1 MKYFMTWR
9 AAQNDRNNKFNR
21 VKQLLTFVRKE
32 FLHVL
37 RDKRTL
43 LILFGMPVVQILL
56 FGFAL
61 STEVKDTRIAVLDQD
76 KSQSSTELI
85 SKIDANRYF
94 DLEQDLKSIH
104 EAEDAFKSGRIKMIM
119 VIPAGF
125 SEVLSTGEKT
135 QLQLI
140 TDGTDLNLAN
150 QIYNFMSNII
160 LDFYGQQTL
169 MQTSGIQ
176 PEIRML
182 YNPQLQG
189 APNFVPGVMAFIL
202 LIICVLMTA
211 IAIVREK
218 ETGTLEVLLVSPMKP
233 YVIILAK
240 AIPYFMLS
248 VIILISIL
256 ILSVTVL
263 DLPIKGNLFLLF
275 GISIIF
281 IITNLLLGIVIS
293 ILTQTQQTA
302 MLISL
307 VGTMLPT
314 LMLTGF
320 MFPVENMP
328 LPLQVVGNAIPAK
341 WYYEIVKN
349 IMIKGTGLEVIWKH
363 TAILTGMMMLLFLI
377 AVKKFKIRLE

>member
-1 MKYFMTWR
+1 M
-9 AAQNDRNNKFNR
+9 
-21 VKQLLTFVRKE
+21 KQLITFVKKE
-32 FLHVL
+32 FWHVL

-43 LILFGMPVVQILL
+43 MVLFGMPIVQILL

-61 STEVKDTRIAVLDQD
+61 STEVKNTKIGILDQD
-76 KSQSSTELI
+76 KSQNSIELI
-85 SKIDANRYF
+85 SKINANQYF
-94 DLEQDLKSIH
+94 DVDKNLKSID
-104 EAEDAFKSGRIKMIM
+104 EAEDAFKGGKIKMIL
-119 VIPAGF
+119 VVPAQF
-125 SEVLSTGEKT
+125 SQNMNSGKKA

-160 LDFYGQQTL
+160 SDFYGQQTI
-169 MQTSGIQ
+169 QQNFGVQ

-182 YNPQLQG
+182 YNPQLKG

-218 ETGTLEVLLVSPMKP
+218 ESGTMEILLVSPMKP
-233 YVIILAK
+233 YIIILAK
-240 AIPYFMLS
+240 AIPYFILS
-248 VIILISIL
+248 LIILISIL

-281 IITNLLLGIVIS
+281 IITNLLIGIVIS
-293 ILTQTQQTA
+293 ILTDSQETA

-314 LMLTGF
+314 LMLSGF

-328 LPLQVVGNAIPAK
+328 LPLQIVGNAIPAK
-341 WYYEIVKN
+341 WFYEIVKN
-349 IMIKGTGLEVIWKH
+349 IMIKGTGLEVVWKQV
-363 TAILTGMMMLLFLI
+363 LVLFGMMVFLFVV

>member
-1 MKYFMTWR
+1 M
-9 AAQNDRNNKFNR
+9 
-21 VKQLLTFVRKE
+21 KQLITFVKKE
-32 FLHVL
+32 FWHVL

-43 LILFGMPVVQILL
+43 LVLFGMPVVQVLL

-61 STEVKDTRIAVLDQD
+61 STEVKNTKIGVLDQD
-76 KSQSSTELI
+76 KSQNSIELI
-85 SKIDANRYF
+85 SKIKANQYF
-94 DLEQDLKSIH
+94 DVDKNLRSIE
-104 EAEDAFKSGRIKMIM
+104 EAENALKGGKIKMIL
-119 VIPAGF
+119 VIPAQFAQDINSG
-125 SEVLSTGEKT
+125 KKA

-140 TDGTDLNLAN
+140 TDGTDINMAN

-160 LDFYGQQTL
+160 MDFYGQETL
-169 MQTSGIQ
+169 QPKSGVQ

-182 YNPQLQG
+182 YNPQLKG
-189 APNFVPGVMAFIL
+189 APNFVPGVMALIL

-218 ETGTLEVLLVSPMKP
+218 EMGTMEVLLVSPMKP
-233 YVIILAK
+233 YIIILAK
-240 AIPYFMLS
+240 AIPYFILS
-248 VIILISIL
+248 MIILVSIL

-263 DLPIKGNLFLLF
+263 DLPIKGSLLLLF

-293 ILTQTQQTA
+293 IVTDSQQTA
-302 MLISL
+302 MLIAL

-314 LMLTGF
+314 IMLSGF

-328 LPLQVVGNAIPAK
+328 LPLQMIGNVIPAK

-349 IMIKGTGLEVIWKH
+349 IVIKGTGLEVIWKH
-363 TAILTGMMMLLFLI
+363 VLVLIGMMMVLFVI

>member
-1 MKYFMTWR
+1 M
-9 AAQNDRNNKFNR
+9 
-21 VKQLLTFVRKE
+21 KQLITFVKKE
-32 FLHVL
+32 IWHVL

-43 LILFGMPVVQILL
+43 LVLFGMPVVQVLL

-61 STEVKDTRIAVLDQD
+61 STEVKDTRIGILDQE
-76 KSQSSTELI
+76 KSQSSIDLVA
-85 SKIDANRYF
+85 KIAANQYF
-94 DLEQDLKSIH
+94 DIQQDLKSINQ
-104 EAEDAFKSGRIKMIM
+104 AEDAFKGGKIKMIL
-119 VIPAGF
+119 VIPAQFTQNLTSG
-125 SEVLSTGEKT
+125 KKA

-140 TDGTDLNLAN
+140 TDGTDINMAN

-169 MQTSGIQ
+169 QQSSGVQ

-182 YNPQLQG
+182 YNPQLKG
-189 APNFVPGVMAFIL
+189 APNFVPGVMALIL

-218 ETGTLEVLLVSPMKP
+218 ETGTMEILLVSPMKP
-233 YVIILAK
+233 YIIILAK
-240 AIPYFMLS
+240 AIPYFILS
-248 VIILISIL
+248 MIILVSIL

-263 DLPIKGNLFLLF
+263 DLPIKGSMPLLF

-281 IITNLLLGIVIS
+281 IITNLLFGIVIS
-293 ILTQTQQTA
+293 IVTDSQQTA
-302 MLISL
+302 MLIAL

-314 LMLTGF
+314 LMLSGF

-328 LPLQVVGNAIPAK
+328 VPLQVVGNAIPAK

-349 IMIKGTGLEVIWKH
+349 IMIKGTGLEVVWKH
-363 TAILTGMMMLLFLI
+363 VLVLIGMMLVLFAI
-377 AVKKFKIRLE
+377 AVKRFKIRLE

>member
-1 MKYFMTWR
+1 M
-9 AAQNDRNNKFNR
+9 
-21 VKQLLTFVRKE
+21 KQLITFVKKE
-32 FLHVL
+32 FWHVL

-43 LILFGMPVVQILL
+43 LVLFGMPVVQVLL

-61 STEVKDTRIAVLDQD
+61 STEVKNTKIGVLDQD
-76 KSQSSTELI
+76 KSQNSIELI
-85 SKIDANRYF
+85 SKIKANQYF
-94 DLEQDLKSIH
+94 DVDKNLRSIE
-104 EAEDAFKSGRIKMIM
+104 EAENAFKGGKIKMIL
-119 VIPAGF
+119 VIPAQFAQDINSG
-125 SEVLSTGEKT
+125 KKA

-140 TDGTDLNLAN
+140 TDGTDINMAN

-160 LDFYGQQTL
+160 MDFYGQETL
-169 MQTSGIQ
+169 QPKSGVQ

-182 YNPQLQG
+182 YNPQLKG
-189 APNFVPGVMAFIL
+189 APNFVPGVMALIL

-218 ETGTLEVLLVSPMKP
+218 EMGTMEVLLVSPMKP
-233 YVIILAK
+233 YIIILAK
-240 AIPYFMLS
+240 AIPYFILS
-248 VIILISIL
+248 MIILVSIL

-263 DLPIKGNLFLLF
+263 DLPIKGSLLLLF

-293 ILTQTQQTA
+293 IVTDSQQTA
-302 MLISL
+302 MLIAL

-314 LMLTGF
+314 IMLSGF

-328 LPLQVVGNAIPAK
+328 FPLQIIGNVIPAK

-363 TAILTGMMMLLFLI
+363 VLVLIGMMLVLFVI

>member
-1 MKYFMTWR
+1 M
-9 AAQNDRNNKFNR
+9 
-21 VKQLLTFVRKE
+21 KQLITFVKKE
-32 FLHVL
+32 FWHVL

-43 LILFGMPVVQILL
+43 LVLFGMPVVQVLL

-61 STEVKDTRIAVLDQD
+61 STEVKNTKIGVLDQD
-76 KSQSSTELI
+76 KSQNSIELI
-85 SKIDANRYF
+85 SKIKANQYF
-94 DLEQDLKSIH
+94 DVEKNLRSIE
-104 EAEDAFKSGRIKMIM
+104 EAEDAFKGGKIKMIL
-119 VIPAGF
+119 VIPAKFAQDINSG
-125 SEVLSTGEKT
+125 KKA

-140 TDGTDLNLAN
+140 TDGTDINMAN

-160 LDFYGQQTL
+160 MDFYGQETL
-169 MQTSGIQ
+169 QPKSGVQ

-182 YNPQLQG
+182 YNPQLKG
-189 APNFVPGVMAFIL
+189 APNFVPGVMALIL

-218 ETGTLEVLLVSPMKP
+218 EMGTMEVLLVSPMKP
-233 YVIILAK
+233 YIIILAK
-240 AIPYFMLS
+240 AIPYFILS
-248 VIILISIL
+248 MIILVSIL

-263 DLPIKGNLFLLF
+263 DLPIKGSLLLLF

-293 ILTQTQQTA
+293 IVTDSQQTA
-302 MLISL
+302 MLIAL

-314 LMLTGF
+314 IMLSGF
-320 MFPVENMP
+320 MFPIENMP
-328 LPLQVVGNAIPAK
+328 LPLQMIGNVIPAK

-363 TAILTGMMMLLFLI
+363 VFVLIGMMLVLFVI

>member
-1 MKYFMTWR
+1 M
-9 AAQNDRNNKFNR
+9 
-21 VKQLLTFVRKE
+21 KQLITFVKKE
-32 FLHVL
+32 FWHVL

-43 LILFGMPVVQILL
+43 LVLFGMPVVQVLL

-61 STEVKDTRIAVLDQD
+61 STEVKNTKIGVLDQD
-76 KSQSSTELI
+76 KSQNSIELI
-85 SKIDANRYF
+85 SKIKANQYF
-94 DLEQDLKSIH
+94 DVDKNLKSVD
-104 EAEDAFKSGRIKMIM
+104 EAEDAFKGGKIKMIL
-119 VIPAGF
+119 VIPAQF
-125 SEVLSTGEKT
+125 SQDINSGKKA

-140 TDGTDLNLAN
+140 TDGTDINLAN

-160 LDFYGQQTL
+160 MDFYGQETL
-169 MQTSGIQ
+169 QPKSGVQ
-176 PEIRML
+176 PEVRML
-182 YNPQLQG
+182 YNPQLKG
-189 APNFVPGVMAFIL
+189 APNFVPGVMALIL

-218 ETGTLEVLLVSPMKP
+218 EMGTMEVLLVSPMKP
-233 YVIILAK
+233 YIIILAK
-240 AIPYFMLS
+240 AIPYFILS
-248 VIILISIL
+248 MIILVSIL

-263 DLPIKGNLFLLF
+263 DLPIKGSLLLLF

-293 ILTQTQQTA
+293 IVTDSQQTA
-302 MLISL
+302 MLIAL

-314 LMLTGF
+314 IMLSGF

-328 LPLQVVGNAIPAK
+328 FPLQIIGNVIPAK

-363 TAILTGMMMLLFLI
+363 VLVLIGMMLVLFVI

>member
-1 MKYFMTWR
+1 M
-9 AAQNDRNNKFNR
+9 
-21 VKQLLTFVRKE
+21 KQLITFVKKE
-32 FLHVL
+32 FWHVL

-43 LILFGMPVVQILL
+43 LVLFGMPVVQVLL

-61 STEVKDTRIAVLDQD
+61 STEVKNTKIGVLDQD
-76 KSQSSTELI
+76 KSHNSIELI
-85 SKIDANRYF
+85 SKIKANQYF
-94 DLEQDLKSIH
+94 DVEKNLRSIDA
-104 EAEDAFKSGRIKMIM
+104 AEDAFKGGKIKMIL
-119 VIPAGF
+119 VIPAQFVQDINSG
-125 SEVLSTGEKT
+125 KKA

-140 TDGTDLNLAN
+140 TDGTDINMAN

-160 LDFYGQQTL
+160 MDFYGQETL
-169 MQTSGIQ
+169 QPKSGVQ

-182 YNPQLQG
+182 YNPQLKG
-189 APNFVPGVMAFIL
+189 APNFVPGVMALIL

-218 ETGTLEVLLVSPMKP
+218 EMGTMEVLLVSPMKP
-233 YVIILAK
+233 YIIILAK
-240 AIPYFMLS
+240 AIPYFILS
-248 VIILISIL
+248 MIILVSIL

-263 DLPIKGNLFLLF
+263 DLPIKGSLLLLF

-293 ILTQTQQTA
+293 IVTDSQQTA
-302 MLISL
+302 MLIAL

-314 LMLTGF
+314 IMLSGF

-328 LPLQVVGNAIPAK
+328 LPLQVFGNIIPAK

-349 IMIKGTGLEVIWKH
+349 VMIKGTGLEVIWKH
-363 TAILTGMMMLLFLI
+363 VLVLIGMMLVLFVI

>member
-1 MKYFMTWR
+1 MH
-9 AAQNDRNNKFNR
+9 QII
-21 VKQLLTFVRKE
+21 TFVKKE
-32 FLHVL
+32 FWHVL
-37 RDKRTL
+37 RDRRTL
-43 LILFGMPVVQILL
+43 MVLFGMPIVQILL

-61 STEVKDTRIAVLDQD
+61 STEVKNTKIGILDQD
-76 KSQSSTELI
+76 KSQNSLELS
-85 SKIDANRYF
+85 SKIAANQYF
-94 DLEQDLKSIH
+94 DLAQDLKSIT
-104 EAEDAFKSGRIKMIM
+104 EAEDAFKGGKIKMIV
-119 VIPAGF
+119 VIPAQFDQNLNNG
-125 SEVLSTGEKT
+125 KKA
-135 QLQLI
+135 QIQLI

-150 QIYNFMSNII
+150 QIYNFMSNIVM
-160 LDFYGQQTL
+160 DFYSQKTL
-169 MQTSGIQ
+169 TEVSIVQ

-182 YNPQLQG
+182 YNPQLKG

-218 ETGTLEVLLVSPMKP
+218 ETGTMEILLVSPMKP
-233 YVIILAK
+233 YIIILAK
-240 AIPYFMLS
+240 AIPYFILS
-248 VIILISIL
+248 LIILISIL

-263 DLPIKGNLFLLF
+263 DLPIKGNILLLF

-281 IITNLLLGIVIS
+281 IITNLLIGIVIS
-293 ILTQTQQTA
+293 ILTDSQQTA

-307 VGTMLPT
+307 IGTMLPT
-314 LMLTGF
+314 LMLSGF

-328 LPLQVVGNAIPAK
+328 LPLQLVGNAIPAK

-363 TAILTGMMMLLFLI
+363 VLVLFGMMIFLFII

>member
-1 MKYFMTWR
+1 M
-9 AAQNDRNNKFNR
+9 
-21 VKQLLTFVRKE
+21 KQLITFVKKE
-32 FLHVL
+32 FWHVL

-43 LILFGMPVVQILL
+43 LILFGMPIVQILL

-61 STEVKDTRIAVLDQD
+61 STEVKNTKIAVLDQD
-76 KSQSSTELI
+76 QSQNSIELI
-85 SKIDANRYF
+85 SKINANQYF
-94 DLEQDLKSIH
+94 DIDKNLTSID
-104 EAEDAFKSGRIKMIM
+104 EAEDAFKSGKIKMIL
-119 VIPAGF
+119 VIPVQF
-125 SEVLSTGEKT
+125 SQEMNSGKKV

-140 TDGTDLNLAN
+140 TDGTDINMAN
-150 QIYNFMSNII
+150 QIYSFMSNII
-160 LDFYGQQTL
+160 MDFYGQQTL
-169 MQTSGIQ
+169 QQTTGVQ

-182 YNPQLQG
+182 YNPQLKG

-218 ETGTLEVLLVSPMKP
+218 ETGTMEVLLVSPMKP
-233 YVIILAK
+233 HIIILAK
-240 AIPYFMLS
+240 AIPYFILS
-248 VIILISIL
+248 MIILVFIL

-263 DLPIKGNLFLLF
+263 DLPIKGNIFLLF

-281 IITNLLLGIVIS
+281 IITNLLIGIVIS
-293 ILTQTQQTA
+293 ILTNSQQTA

-307 VGTMLPT
+307 IGTMLPT
-314 LMLTGF
+314 LMLSGF

-328 LPLQVVGNAIPAK
+328 IPLQIIGNVIPAK

-349 IMIKGTGLEVIWKH
+349 IMIKGTGLEVVWKQV
-363 TAILTGMMMLLFLI
+363 LVLFGMMMVLFVV

>member
-1 MKYFMTWR
+1 M
-9 AAQNDRNNKFNR
+9 
-21 VKQLLTFVRKE
+21 KQLITFVRKE

-61 STEVKDTRIAVLDQD
+61 STEVKNTKIGVLDQD
-76 KSQSSTELI
+76 KSPTSLALL
-85 SKIDANRYF
+85 SKIDANQYF
-94 DLEQDLKSIH
+94 DLDQDLKSIH
-104 EAEDAFKSGRIKMIM
+104 EAEDAFKGGKIKMIL
-119 VIPAGF
+119 VIPEQF
-125 SEVLSTGEKT
+125 SQNLNSGKKA

-140 TDGTDLNLAN
+140 TDGTDLNMAN

-160 LDFYGQQTL
+160 LDFYGQQSLQSPT
-169 MQTSGIQ
+169 GIQ

-182 YNPQLQG
+182 YNPQLKG

-218 ETGTLEVLLVSPMKP
+218 ETGTMEVLLVSPMKP

-240 AIPYFMLS
+240 AIPYFILS

-256 ILSVTVL
+256 ILSVSVL
-263 DLPIKGNLFLLF
+263 DLPIKGNLLLLF

-281 IITNLLLGIVIS
+281 IITNLLIGIVIS
-293 ILTQTQQTA
+293 ILTDTQQTA

-307 VGTMLPT
+307 IGTMLPT
-314 LMLTGF
+314 LMLSGF

-328 LPLQVVGNAIPAK
+328 VPLQMVGNVIPAK

-363 TAILTGMMMLLFLI
+363 VLVLLGMITVLFLI

>member
-1 MKYFMTWR
+1 M
-9 AAQNDRNNKFNR
+9 
-21 VKQLLTFVRKE
+21 KQLITFVKKE
-32 FLHVL
+32 FWHVL

-43 LILFGMPVVQILL
+43 LVLFGMPVVQVLL

-61 STEVKDTRIAVLDQD
+61 STEVKNTKIGVLDQD
-76 KSQSSTELI
+76 KSQNSIELI
-85 SKIDANRYF
+85 SKIKANQYF
-94 DLEQDLKSIH
+94 DVDKNLRSID
-104 EAEDAFKSGRIKMIM
+104 EAEDAFKGGKIKMLL
-119 VIPAGF
+119 VIPAQFARDINSG
-125 SEVLSTGEKT
+125 KKA

-140 TDGTDLNLAN
+140 TDGTDINMAN

-160 LDFYGQQTL
+160 MDFYGQETL
-169 MQTSGIQ
+169 QPKSGVQ

-182 YNPQLQG
+182 YNPQLKG
-189 APNFVPGVMAFIL
+189 APNFVPGVMALIL

-218 ETGTLEVLLVSPMKP
+218 EMGTMEVLLVSPMKP
-233 YVIILAK
+233 YIIILAK
-240 AIPYFMLS
+240 AIPYFILS
-248 VIILISIL
+248 MIILVSIL

-263 DLPIKGNLFLLF
+263 DLPIKGSLLLLF

-293 ILTQTQQTA
+293 IVTDSQQTA
-302 MLISL
+302 MLIAL

-314 LMLTGF
+314 IMLSGF

-328 LPLQVVGNAIPAK
+328 LPLQMIGNVIPAK

-363 TAILTGMMMLLFLI
+363 VLVLIGMMLVLFVI

>member
-1 MKYFMTWR
+1 M
-9 AAQNDRNNKFNR
+9 
-21 VKQLLTFVRKE
+21 KQLITFVKKE
-32 FLHVL
+32 FWHVL

-43 LILFGMPVVQILL
+43 LVLFGMPVVQVLL

-61 STEVKDTRIAVLDQD
+61 STEVKNTKIGVLDQD
-76 KSQSSTELI
+76 KSQNSIELI
-85 SKIDANRYF
+85 SKIKANQYF
-94 DLEQDLKSIH
+94 DVDKNLRSIE
-104 EAEDAFKSGRIKMIM
+104 EAENALKGGKIKMIL
-119 VIPAGF
+119 VIPAQFAQDINSG
-125 SEVLSTGEKT
+125 KKA

-140 TDGTDLNLAN
+140 TDGTDINMAN

-160 LDFYGQQTL
+160 MDFYGQETL
-169 MQTSGIQ
+169 QPKSGIQ

-182 YNPQLQG
+182 YNPQLKG
-189 APNFVPGVMAFIL
+189 SPNFVPGVMALIL

-218 ETGTLEVLLVSPMKP
+218 EMGTMEVLLVSPMKP
-233 YVIILAK
+233 YIIILAK
-240 AIPYFMLS
+240 AIPYFILS
-248 VIILISIL
+248 MIILVSIL

-263 DLPIKGNLFLLF
+263 DLPIKGSLLLLF

-293 ILTQTQQTA
+293 IVTDSQQTA
-302 MLISL
+302 MLIAL

-314 LMLTGF
+314 IMLSGF

-328 LPLQVVGNAIPAK
+328 LPLQMIGNVIPAK

-363 TAILTGMMMLLFLI
+363 VLVLIGMMLVLFVI

>member
-1 MKYFMTWR
+1 M
-9 AAQNDRNNKFNR
+9 
-21 VKQLLTFVRKE
+21 KQLYTFIKKE

-43 LILFGMPVVQILL
+43 IVLFGMPIVQVLL

-61 STEVKDTRIAVLDQD
+61 STEVKDTRLAVLDHD
-76 KSQSSTELI
+76 KTQGSIELI
-85 SKIDANRYF
+85 SKIGANQYF
-94 DLEQDLKSIH
+94 DIDRNLKSIA
-104 EAEDAFKSGRIKMIM
+104 EAEDAFKGGKIKMIL
-119 VIPAGF
+119 VIPAQF
-125 SEVLSTGEKT
+125 SQDMNSGKKA

-169 MQTSGIQ
+169 QQNSGVQ

-182 YNPQLQG
+182 YNPQLKG

-218 ETGTLEVLLVSPMKP
+218 ETGTMEILLVSPMKP

-240 AIPYFMLS
+240 AIPYFILS
-248 VIILISIL
+248 ILILISIL

-263 DLPIKGNLFLLF
+263 DLPIKGSLFLLF

-281 IITNLLLGIVIS
+281 IITNLLIGIVIS
-293 ILTQTQQTA
+293 ILTDSQQTA

-307 VGTMLPT
+307 IGTMLPT
-314 LMLTGF
+314 LMLSGF

-328 LPLQVVGNAIPAK
+328 IPLQVVGNVIPAK

-349 IMIKGTGLEVIWKH
+349 IMIKGTGLEVVWKH
-363 TAILTGMMMLLFLI
+363 LLVLLGMMTVLFII

>member
-1 MKYFMTWR
+1 M
-9 AAQNDRNNKFNR
+9 
-21 VKQLLTFVRKE
+21 KQLITFVKKE
-32 FLHVL
+32 FWHVL

-43 LILFGMPVVQILL
+43 LVLFGMPVVQVLL

-61 STEVKDTRIAVLDQD
+61 STEVKNTKIGVLDQD
-76 KSQSSTELI
+76 KSQNSIELI
-85 SKIDANRYF
+85 SKITANQYF
-94 DLEQDLKSIH
+94 DVDKNLKSID
-104 EAEDAFKSGRIKMIM
+104 EAEDAFKGGKIKMIL
-119 VIPAGF
+119 VIPAQFAQDINSG
-125 SEVLSTGEKT
+125 KKA

-140 TDGTDLNLAN
+140 TDGTDINMAN

-160 LDFYGQQTL
+160 MDFYGQETL
-169 MQTSGIQ
+169 QPKSGVQ

-182 YNPQLQG
+182 YNPQLKG
-189 APNFVPGVMAFIL
+189 APNFVPGVMALIL

-218 ETGTLEVLLVSPMKP
+218 EMGTMEVLLVSPMKP
-233 YVIILAK
+233 YIIILAK
-240 AIPYFMLS
+240 AIPYFILS
-248 VIILISIL
+248 MIILVSIL

-263 DLPIKGNLFLLF
+263 DLPIKGSLLLLF

-293 ILTQTQQTA
+293 IVTDSQQTA
-302 MLISL
+302 MLIAL

-314 LMLTGF
+314 IMLSGF

-328 LPLQVVGNAIPAK
+328 LPLQMIGNVIPAK

-363 TAILTGMMMLLFLI
+363 VLVLIGMMLVLFVI

>member
-1 MKYFMTWR
+1 M
-9 AAQNDRNNKFNR
+9 
-21 VKQLLTFVRKE
+21 KQLYTFIKKE

-43 LILFGMPVVQILL
+43 MVLFGMPIVQILL

-61 STEVKDTRIAVLDQD
+61 STEVKDTKLAILDQD
-76 KSQSSTELI
+76 KTQSSIELI
-85 SKIDANRYF
+85 SKLDANQYF
-94 DLEQDLKSIH
+94 DIDRNLKSIA
-104 EAEDAFKSGRIKMIM
+104 EAEDAFKGGKIKMIL
-119 VIPAGF
+119 VIPAQF
-125 SEVLSTGEKT
+125 SQDMNSGKKT

-160 LDFYGQQTL
+160 LDFYGQQTF
-169 MQTSGIQ
+169 QQNSGVQ

-182 YNPQLQG
+182 YNPQLKG

-218 ETGTLEVLLVSPMKP
+218 ETGTMEILLVSPMKP
-233 YVIILAK
+233 YIIILAK
-240 AIPYFMLS
+240 AIPYFILS
-248 VIILISIL
+248 ILILISIL
-256 ILSVTVL
+256 ILSITVL
-263 DLPIKGNLFLLF
+263 DLPIKGSLPLLF
-275 GISIIF
+275 AISIIF
-281 IITNLLLGIVIS
+281 IITNLLIGIVIS
-293 ILTQTQQTA
+293 ILTDSQQTA

-307 VGTMLPT
+307 IGTMLPT
-314 LMLTGF
+314 LMLSGF

-328 LPLQVVGNAIPAK
+328 IPLQVVGNIIPAK

-349 IMIKGTGLEVIWKH
+349 IMIKGTGLEVVWKH
-363 TAILTGMMMLLFLI
+363 LLVLLGMMTVLFII

>member
-1 MKYFMTWR
+1 M
-9 AAQNDRNNKFNR
+9 
-21 VKQLLTFVRKE
+21 KQLITFVKKE
-32 FLHVL
+32 FWHVL

-43 LILFGMPVVQILL
+43 LVLFGMPVVQVLL

-61 STEVKDTRIAVLDQD
+61 STEVKNTKIGILDQD
-76 KSQSSTELI
+76 KSQNSIELI
-85 SKIDANRYF
+85 SKIKANQYF
-94 DLEQDLKSIH
+94 DVDKNLRSIE
-104 EAEDAFKSGRIKMIM
+104 EAENAFKGGKIKMIL
-119 VIPAGF
+119 VIPAQFAQDINSG
-125 SEVLSTGEKT
+125 KKA

-140 TDGTDLNLAN
+140 TDGTDINMAN

-160 LDFYGQQTL
+160 MDFYGQETL
-169 MQTSGIQ
+169 QPKSGVQ

-182 YNPQLQG
+182 YNPQLKG
-189 APNFVPGVMAFIL
+189 SPNFVPGVMALIL

-218 ETGTLEVLLVSPMKP
+218 EMGTMEVLLVSPMKP
-233 YVIILAK
+233 YIIILAK
-240 AIPYFMLS
+240 AIPYFILS
-248 VIILISIL
+248 MIILVSIL

-263 DLPIKGNLFLLF
+263 DLPIKGSLLLLF

-293 ILTQTQQTA
+293 IVTDSQQTA
-302 MLISL
+302 MLIAL

-314 LMLTGF
+314 IMLSGF

-328 LPLQVVGNAIPAK
+328 FPLQIIGNVIPAK
-341 WYYEIVKN
+341 WYYEIIKN

-363 TAILTGMMMLLFLI
+363 VLVLIGMMMVLFVI

>member
-1 MKYFMTWR
+1 M
-9 AAQNDRNNKFNR
+9 
-21 VKQLLTFVRKE
+21 KQLITFVKKE
-32 FLHVL
+32 FWHVL

-43 LILFGMPVVQILL
+43 LVLFGMPVVQVLL

-61 STEVKDTRIAVLDQD
+61 STEVKNTKIGVLDQD
-76 KSQSSTELI
+76 KSQNSIELI
-85 SKIDANRYF
+85 SKIKANQYF
-94 DLEQDLKSIH
+94 DVEKNLRSID
-104 EAEDAFKSGRIKMIM
+104 EAQDAFKGGKIKMIL
-119 VIPAGF
+119 VIPAQFAQDVNSG
-125 SEVLSTGEKT
+125 KKA

-140 TDGTDLNLAN
+140 TDGTDINMAN
-150 QIYNFMSNII
+150 QIYNFISNII
-160 LDFYGQQTL
+160 MDFYGQETL
-169 MQTSGIQ
+169 QPKSGVQ

-182 YNPQLQG
+182 YNPQLKG
-189 APNFVPGVMAFIL
+189 APNFVPGVMALIL

-218 ETGTLEVLLVSPMKP
+218 EMGTMEVLLVSPMKP
-233 YVIILAK
+233 YIIILAK
-240 AIPYFMLS
+240 AIPYFILS
-248 VIILISIL
+248 MIILVSIL

-263 DLPIKGNLFLLF
+263 DLPIKGSLLLLF

-293 ILTQTQQTA
+293 IVTDSQQTA
-302 MLISL
+302 MLIAL

-314 LMLTGF
+314 IMLSGF

-328 LPLQVVGNAIPAK
+328 LPLQMIGNVIPAK

-363 TAILTGMMMLLFLI
+363 VLVLIGMMLVLFVI

>member
-1 MKYFMTWR
+1 M
-9 AAQNDRNNKFNR
+9 
-21 VKQLLTFVRKE
+21 KQLITFVKKE
-32 FLHVL
+32 FWHVL

-43 LILFGMPVVQILL
+43 LILFGMPVVQVLL

-61 STEVKDTRIAVLDQD
+61 STEVKNTKIGVLDQD
-76 KSQSSTELI
+76 KSQNSIELI
-85 SKIDANRYF
+85 SKIKANQYF
-94 DLEQDLKSIH
+94 DVDKNLRSID
-104 EAEDAFKSGRIKMIM
+104 EAEDAFKGGKIKMLL
-119 VIPAGF
+119 VIPGQFAQELNSG
-125 SEVLSTGEKT
+125 KKA

-140 TDGTDLNLAN
+140 TDGTDINMAN

-160 LDFYGQQTL
+160 MDFYGQQTL
-169 MQTSGIQ
+169 QPNSGVQ

-182 YNPQLQG
+182 YNPQLKG
-189 APNFVPGVMAFIL
+189 APNFVPGVMALIL

-218 ETGTLEVLLVSPMKP
+218 EMGTMEVLLVSPMKP
-233 YVIILAK
+233 YIIILAK
-240 AIPYFMLS
+240 AIPYFILS
-248 VIILISIL
+248 MIILVSIL

-263 DLPIKGNLFLLF
+263 DLPIKGSLFLLF

-293 ILTQTQQTA
+293 IVTDSQQTA
-302 MLISL
+302 MLIAL

-314 LMLTGF
+314 IMLSGF

-328 LPLQVVGNAIPAK
+328 LPLQIIGNVIPAK

-363 TAILTGMMMLLFLI
+363 VLVLIGMMLVLFVI

>member
-1 MKYFMTWR
+1 M
-9 AAQNDRNNKFNR
+9 
-21 VKQLLTFVRKE
+21 KQLYTFVKKE

-43 LILFGMPVVQILL
+43 MVLFGMPIVQILL

-61 STEVKDTRIAVLDQD
+61 STEVKDTKLAILDQD
-76 KSQSSTELI
+76 KTQSSIELI
-85 SKIDANRYF
+85 SKLDANQYF
-94 DLEQDLKSIH
+94 DIDRNLKSIA
-104 EAEDAFKSGRIKMIM
+104 EAEDAFKGGKIKMIL
-119 VIPAGF
+119 VIPAQF
-125 SEVLSTGEKT
+125 SQDMNSGKKT

-169 MQTSGIQ
+169 QQNSGVQ

-182 YNPQLQG
+182 YNPQLKG

-218 ETGTLEVLLVSPMKP
+218 ETGTMEILLVSPMKP
-233 YVIILAK
+233 YIIILAK
-240 AIPYFMLS
+240 AIPYFILS
-248 VIILISIL
+248 ILILISIL
-256 ILSVTVL
+256 ILSITVL
-263 DLPIKGNLFLLF
+263 DLPIKGSLPLLF
-275 GISIIF
+275 AISIIF
-281 IITNLLLGIVIS
+281 IITNLLIGIVIS
-293 ILTQTQQTA
+293 IVTDSQQTA

-307 VGTMLPT
+307 IGTMLPT
-314 LMLTGF
+314 LMLSGF

-328 LPLQVVGNAIPAK
+328 LPLQVVGNIIPAK

-349 IMIKGTGLEVIWKH
+349 IMIKGTGLEVVWKH
-363 TAILTGMMMLLFLI
+363 LLVLLGMMTVLFII

>member
-1 MKYFMTWR
+1 M
-9 AAQNDRNNKFNR
+9 
-21 VKQLLTFVRKE
+21 KQLYTFVKKE

-43 LILFGMPVVQILL
+43 MVLFGMPIVQILL

-61 STEVKDTRIAVLDQD
+61 STEVKDTKLAILDQD
-76 KSQSSTELI
+76 KTQSSIELI
-85 SKIDANRYF
+85 SKLDANQYF
-94 DLEQDLKSIH
+94 DIDRNLKSIA
-104 EAEDAFKSGRIKMIM
+104 EAEDAFKGGKIKMIL
-119 VIPAGF
+119 VIPAQF
-125 SEVLSTGEKT
+125 SQDMNSGKKT

-169 MQTSGIQ
+169 QQNSGVQ

-182 YNPQLQG
+182 YNPQLKG

-218 ETGTLEVLLVSPMKP
+218 ETGTMEILLVSPMKP
-233 YVIILAK
+233 YIIILAK
-240 AIPYFMLS
+240 AIPYFILS
-248 VIILISIL
+248 ILILISIL
-256 ILSVTVL
+256 ILSITVL
-263 DLPIKGNLFLLF
+263 DLPIKGSLLLLF
-275 GISIIF
+275 AISIIF
-281 IITNLLLGIVIS
+281 IITNLLIGIVIS
-293 ILTQTQQTA
+293 IVTDSQQTA

-307 VGTMLPT
+307 IGTMLPT
-314 LMLTGF
+314 LMLSGF

-328 LPLQVVGNAIPAK
+328 LPLQVVGNIIPAK

-349 IMIKGTGLEVIWKH
+349 IMIKGTGLEVVWKH
-363 TAILTGMMMLLFLI
+363 VLVLFAMMAVLFII

>member
-1 MKYFMTWR
+1 M
-9 AAQNDRNNKFNR
+9 
-21 VKQLLTFVRKE
+21 KQLITFVKKE
-32 FLHVL
+32 FWHVL

-43 LILFGMPVVQILL
+43 MVLFGMPIVQVLL

-61 STEVKDTRIAVLDQD
+61 STEVKDTRIGLVDQD
-76 KSQSSTELI
+76 KSQNSIELV
-85 SKIDANRYF
+85 SKIAANQYF
-94 DLEQDLKSIH
+94 DLDKDLTSINQ
-104 EAEDAFKSGRIKMIM
+104 AEDAFKGGKIKMIL
-119 VIPAGF
+119 VIPAQFAQNMNSGQ
-125 SEVLSTGEKT
+125 KA

-140 TDGTDLNLAN
+140 TDGTYINMAN

-160 LDFYGQQTL
+160 MDFYSQQTL
-169 MQTSGIQ
+169 QQTSGVQ

-182 YNPQLQG
+182 YNPQLKG
-189 APNFVPGVMAFIL
+189 APNFVPGVMALIL

-218 ETGTLEVLLVSPMKP
+218 EMGTMEILLVSPMKP
-233 YVIILAK
+233 YIIILAK
-240 AIPYFMLS
+240 AIPYFILS
-248 VIILISIL
+248 MIILISIL

-263 DLPIKGNLFLLF
+263 DLPIKGSILLLF

-281 IITNLLLGIVIS
+281 IITNLLFGIVIS
-293 ILTQTQQTA
+293 ILTDSQQTA
-302 MLISL
+302 MLIAL

-314 LMLTGF
+314 LMLSGF

-328 LPLQVVGNAIPAK
+328 VPLQIVGNAIPAK

-363 TAILTGMMMLLFLI
+363 VLVLTGMMLVLFVI
-377 AVKKFKIRLE
+377 AVKRFKIRLE